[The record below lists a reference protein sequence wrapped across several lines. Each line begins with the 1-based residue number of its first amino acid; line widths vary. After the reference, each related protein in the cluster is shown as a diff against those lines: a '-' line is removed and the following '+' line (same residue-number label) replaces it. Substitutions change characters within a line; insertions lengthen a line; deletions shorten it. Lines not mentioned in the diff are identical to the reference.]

1 MKYFLK
7 LILEFER
14 DQILL
19 LFFMRMF
26 GCILGDFILYLVFIK
41 YIFFGRILFGVNFVC
56 IRVVYRI
63 GLLDD
68 DLYIF

>member
-1 MKYFLK
+1 MC
-7 LILEFER
+7 
-14 DQILL
+14 
-19 LFFMRMF
+19 MF
-26 GCILGDFILYLVFIK
+26 GCILGDFILYLVFIE